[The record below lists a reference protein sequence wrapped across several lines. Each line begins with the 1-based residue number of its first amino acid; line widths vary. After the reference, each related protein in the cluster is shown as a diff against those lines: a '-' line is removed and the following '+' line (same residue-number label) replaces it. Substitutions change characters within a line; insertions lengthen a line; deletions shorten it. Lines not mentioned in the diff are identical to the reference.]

1 MSSGGPG
8 RARAPALGGRHG
20 AALSPGSGR
29 TVARAAGSRC
39 TGKDVG
45 PESAS
50 RRECRSRRR
59 ELEPGARRGPTPRMR
74 IAASAGPSDPSR
86 AIFGDGVSG
95 PGFLTAAAPV
105 GRWPEELA
113 VLHIL
118 LASACEGSLVFQRS
132 AVAGGRFGKDECATT
147 YPFAHSSHSRTSRS
161 RADPQDSAAPHSSR
175 EERMCNAQSRAR
187 ARGSR
192 SPDPRSARPE
202 AQARTPPGVPRD
214 PWGRASTPPKPA
226 HPPGSPRWRREIP
239 DDATPGN
246 RAAPLLRIQADTGG
260 LARHSGSRAAS
271 QPTGTPPAYSH
282 TRRPSCPHQRRR
294 HAARRCATWR
304 TGPDGRG
311 RVLVYSPSSGA
322 SRR

>member
-1 MSSGGPG
+1 M
-8 RARAPALGGRHG
+8 RTYG

-95 PGFLTAAAPV
+95 PGFLTAAAAPA
-105 GRWPEELA
+105 GGWPAGLA

-118 LASACEGSLVFQRS
+118 LAPVCGGSLVFQRS

-147 YPFAHSSHSRTSRS
+147 YPFAHSSHSRTPRS
-161 RADPQDSAAPHSSR
+161 RADPQDSAPPHSSR
-175 EERMCNAQSRAR
+175 EERMCN
-187 ARGSR
+187 
-192 SPDPRSARPE
+192 P
-202 AQARTPPGVPRD
+202 QARTRPGVRKSLQMPCRQIAPSPHTPGGPSRTCSAEARFNPSPHTPGESQMAPGDPRRRD
-214 PWGRASTPPKPA
+214 PREPGSTP
-226 HPPGSPRWRREIP
+226 H
-239 DDATPGN
+239 
-246 RAAPLLRIQADTGG
+246 
-260 LARHSGSRAAS
+260 
-271 QPTGTPPAYSH
+271 
-282 TRRPSCPHQRRR
+282 
-294 HAARRCATWR
+294 
-304 TGPDGRG
+304 
-311 RVLVYSPSSGA
+311 
-322 SRR
+322 